1 MSDTSSETINTSMT
15 IDSSNPLYLHPSD
28 HPGMIL
34 VSKSFDGTGFG
45 AWKRAMT
52 IALSAKNKLGFV
64 TGQFV
69 QPNVSSQIHLWN
81 RCNDMVISW
90 ILNSLSREIGAS
102 VLYVESAH
110 QLWME
115 LNDRYGQVN
124 GAKFYQLQK
133 NLCEIVQG
141 NCDVATYFTKLKT
154 NWDELNAINVIPPC
168 TCATAH
174 LIAKRDED
182 QRLMQFLMGLN
193 SCYDTVRGNIL
204 MMQPLPS
211 LNQAYSLVIQ
221 DEKQREIHAAS
232 MFHSESASMNVS
244 SQIHSTQYSRYD
256 NKKSII
262 CSNCKKNGHH
272 ASKCYRLIGFPK
284 DFKFTK
290 SRRGAANMVGDEK
303 DLSNQEFTNPFL
315 SNDLQ
320 ENAPTGPSI
329 TVQQYNELMQL
340 LQRTQ
345 LNKESNAQPTTSL
358 SYANFAGPFNEEATG
373 SDTM

>member
-64 TGQFV
+64 TG
-69 QPNVSSQIHLWN
+69 H
-81 RCNDMVISW
+81 
-90 ILNSLSREIGAS
+90 LSREIGAS

-373 SDTM
+373 SW